1 MLIGRAQYHRGLRVP
16 TEEHVIFI
24 APPRKGK
31 SGALAEII
39 ECYPGPVVVTTTR
52 GDLHALT
59 AASRAAGGPVHVWNP
74 QRLAGVASTMRWDLL
89 GGCEDP
95 ATAIRRAVP
104 LSAVASYK
112 GEGEDFWA
120 AAIELWLQTLLHVAA
135 LRRGSMDLVHY
146 WALSRTPDSF
156 LAAVGG
162 AGGEA
167 ERWGTLIRDL
177 MTSAATKT
185 TDTIR
190 YMTAANLAFM
200 LDPVLREA
208 VTPEPGPGMFS
219 PAGFVRDGGTLY
231 LIAESRDERPS
242 PVAGLFA
249 ALVTEIYHEAALAAA
264 RMPGGRLDPP
274 MLWALDEVTQTC
286 PLPLPSMLA
295 DAGGRG
301 IQIMPVVHGAAQ
313 LRARWGRDGARAILD
328 TASVKVFLP
337 GISDPE
343 TLELGSTLSDTMAA
357 AERGH
362 DHESRHPVMT
372 EAMISRLP
380 ARRDGTGYAFI
391 LRDGLT
397 PVIARPPIIW
407 HGSWY
412 KQFTR
417 RHLRRSQPRV
427 LPPVPLPPAPA
438 GPDDLAWDDTAPLPA
453 GLAPA
458 PPPRPGTPGATAP
471 AGPPPAGAAPPVA
484 GRAGMGPGEH
494 DDPAAARRTPGRG
507 DSRRA
512 QAHRPGRPRRAGP
525 AVGRA
530 ADRGTG
536 RQLRPGPGAGRQ
548 PARGS
553 RHARRPRGRHRDQ
566 ARRDRRPAGPHVR
579 PDRRPDRRRR
589 RRAGQAAAAYRVHP
603 GPPWWQP
610 RDERCAEAAERLR
623 DWVTEVYR
631 PVFGYVGAMLGDCW
645 DRHPLCLACLD
656 VLHEAWCLL
665 YLPARDPK
673 MVFAQLDWLTRPLLQ
688 AAEVMARE
696 TSGCRTGGH
705 REPGHPA
712 APAVPAWLNGRR

>member
-1 MLIGRAQYHRGLRVP
+1 MTDRTTGTSEPGRSDPAVAIFLAVAAAVLLVVHWLARLDWLGLAAIAAAVVAVLFVWWAVRPQRQLPRNRVRYMRLRLRLRLHPGPGHATLFELWLRWGSGAAARRARRARPSLSWRARRFRPSQTSVLVGRAQYGRGLRVP

-39 ECYPGPVVVTTTR
+39 DQYPGPVVVTTTR
-52 GDLHALT
+52 GDLHTLT
-59 AASRAAGGPVHVWNP
+59 AASRASRGPVHVWNP
-74 QRLAGVASTMRWDLL
+74 QQLARVASTMRWDLL
-89 GGCEDP
+89 GGCQDP

-112 GEGEDFWA
+112 GEGEDFWS
-120 AAIELWLQTLLHVAA
+120 AAIDLWLQTLLHVAA

-146 WALSRTPDSF
+146 WALSKTPDSF
-156 LAAVGG
+156 LGALPG

-190 YMTAANLAFM
+190 YMVAANLGFM

-208 VTPEPGPGMFS
+208 VTPGPGMFS

-264 RMPGGRLDPP
+264 RMPGGRLDAP

-301 IQIMPVVHGAAQ
+301 IQVMPVVHGAAQ
-313 LRARWGRDGARAILD
+313 LRSRWGRDGARTILD
-328 TASVKVFLP
+328 TTSVKVFLP

-343 TLELGSTLSDTMAA
+343 MLELGSKLADTLVAR
-357 AERGH
+357 ERGQQY
-362 DHESRHPVMT
+362 ESRHPVMT

-407 HGSWY
+407 HG
-412 KQFTR
+412 
-417 RHLRRSQPRV
+417 
-427 LPPVPLPPAPA
+427 
-438 GPDDLAWDDTAPLPA
+438 
-453 GLAPA
+453 
-458 PPPRPGTPGATAP
+458 
-471 AGPPPAGAAPPVA
+471 
-484 GRAGMGPGEH
+484 
-494 DDPAAARRTPGRG
+494 
-507 DSRRA
+507 
-512 QAHRPGRPRRAGP
+512 
-525 AVGRA
+525 
-530 ADRGTG
+530 
-536 RQLRPGPGAGRQ
+536 
-548 PARGS
+548 
-553 RHARRPRGRHRDQ
+553 
-566 ARRDRRPAGPHVR
+566 
-579 PDRRPDRRRR
+579 
-589 RRAGQAAAAYRVHP
+589 
-603 GPPWWQP
+603 
-610 RDERCAEAAERLR
+610 
-623 DWVTEVYR
+623 
-631 PVFGYVGAMLGDCW
+631 ML
-645 DRHPLCLACLD
+645 
-656 VLHEAWCLL
+656 V
-665 YLPARDPK
+665 
-673 MVFAQLDWLTRPLLQ
+673 
-688 AAEVMARE
+688 
-696 TSGCRTGGH
+696 
-705 REPGHPA
+705 
-712 APAVPAWLNGRR
+712 

>member
-1 MLIGRAQYHRGLRVP
+1 MKGKLTTGRPGGDPGKSGTAAALLIAVAVAVLLAVRWLARLDGLQLAGVAAAAAMVLFGWWAVRPQRRLPRHRVRHMRLRLRLRLHPGPGHATLFELWLRWGRGAAARRARRARPSLSWRTRRFRPSQTSVLIGRAHYHRGLRVP

-59 AASRAAGGPVHVWNP
+59 ARSRAAGGPVHVWNP

-146 WALSRTPDSF
+146 WALSRTSDSF

-208 VTPEPGPGMFS
+208 VTPEAGPGMFS
-219 PAGFVRDGGTLY
+219 PRDFVRDGGTLY

-313 LRARWGRDGARAILD
+313 LRSRWGRDGARAILD

-412 KQFTR
+412 KHFTR

-438 GPDDLAWDDTAPLPA
+438 GPDDLAWDDTVPLPA
-453 GLAPA
+453 AAVASA
-458 PPPRPGTPGATAP
+458 PPTTAGH
-471 AGPPPAGAAPPVA
+471 AWHGNGD
-484 GRAGMGPGEH
+484 GQ
-494 DDPAAARRTPGRG
+494 PAAGG
-507 DSRRA
+507 ND
-512 QAHRPGRPRRAGP
+512 QPRRS
-525 AVGRA
+525 
-530 ADRGTG
+530 RGTRAWHG
-536 RQLRPGPGAGRQ
+536 TGE
-548 PARGS
+548 
-553 RHARRPRGRHRDQ
+553 
-566 ARRDRRPAGPHVR
+566 RRDRA
-579 PDRRPDRRRR
+579 
-589 RRAGQAAAAYRVHP
+589 
-603 GPPWWQP
+603 
-610 RDERCAEAAERLR
+610 
-623 DWVTEVYR
+623 
-631 PVFGYVGAMLGDCW
+631 
-645 DRHPLCLACLD
+645 
-656 VLHEAWCLL
+656 
-665 YLPARDPK
+665 
-673 MVFAQLDWLTRPLLQ
+673 
-688 AAEVMARE
+688 
-696 TSGCRTGGH
+696 
-705 REPGHPA
+705 
-712 APAVPAWLNGRR
+712 